1 MNSDHEAATEELQE
15 ITGAATGQFP
25 WRVFLILAV
34 VIAFLLFCSHLCHA
48 APPVP
53 KITGP
58 ATASAGDIVVLDG
71 SASTGAMASL
81 WVAPPSVQLLQ
92 SPLRKAAF
100 IAPSVPVQFQLI
112 TSNADGISI
121 AYFDFFPSGPQP
133 PQPTPPQPPIP
144 PQPGPV
150 IPTPPVPP
158 APPGPPTPP
167 QPDTPSV
174 FGLRDKIAGWTR
186 MVATP
191 NRVTEGKALAAALR
205 SIKTRLDGGE
215 FNGRIPFTLAQAML
229 AELVKAN
236 ATALGESAG
245 EWKAKVADKL
255 VPELQS
261 LYLASKI
268 NTPAQW
274 GLLAG
279 EIADGVEKGLGPL

>member
-1 MNSDHEAATEELQE
+1 MTNDHEAATEELQQ
-15 ITGAATGQFP
+15 IADAFDSSLRFP
-25 WRVFLILAV
+25 LRVVAIAILACMLL
-34 VIAFLLFCSHLCHA
+34 AFIGSFCHA

-58 ATASAGDIVVLDG
+58 ATASVGDIVVLDG
-71 SASTGAMASL
+71 SATTGAMASL
-81 WVAPPSVQLLQ
+81 WVAPPTVQLLQ

-100 IAPSVPVQFQLI
+100 VAPSVPVQFQLI
-112 TSNADGISI
+112 TSNADGITI
-121 AYFDFFPSGPQP
+121 AYHDFTPGAPQP
-133 PQPTPPQPPIP
+133 PVPTPPQPPL
-144 PQPGPV
+144 PGPV

-158 APPGPPTPP
+158 VPPSPP
-167 QPDTPSV
+167 QPDVPSV
-174 FGLRDKIAGWTR
+174 FGLRDKIAGWTQ

-191 NRVTEGKALAAALR
+191 NRVTEGRALVIALR
-205 SIKTRLDGGE
+205 SLKSRLENKEFDGNTP
-215 FNGRIPFTLAQAML
+215 FNLAQRML

-236 ATALGESAG
+236 ASALGDSAG

-274 GLLAG
+274 SLLAG
-279 EIADGVEKGLGPL
+279 EMADGVERGLGPI